1 LLEVHAGSQSIP
13 EEAQLSAVRATDRG
27 GRPTF
32 AIYGQGQTPLQ
43 QHTISTATVSR
54 DAAPYGSRLTV
65 SVPPIPTLVLE
76 PDASIIS
83 LSLTLGGG
91 RAHAAGAL
99 TVPRRCPAGGFPFA
113 AEFGFAGGSR
123 ATATARV
130 RCPGR
135 P

>member
-1 LLEVHAGSQSIP
+1 MSDGGVLVTGGSRGIG
-13 EEAQLSAVRATDRG
+13 AATAVRLAQAGHD
-27 GRPTF
+27 
-32 AIYGQGQTPLQ
+32 
-43 QHTISTATVSR
+43 
-54 DAAPYGSRLTV
+54 
-65 SVPPIPTLVLE
+65 
-76 PDASIIS
+76 
-83 LSLTLGGG
+83 LTLAYRQDDSAAQETAA

-130 RCPGR
+130 RCPAR